1 MSQVVSIRV
10 PEHYEE
16 ACTEFQREASVG
28 GSNEG
33 ITTSQDFTVFYDESL
48 NEIRCEGN
56 YPDSIFS
63 ALVNIRDKFDGK
75 LFYEGEEWHE
85 EINESNLVGKIMIVL
100 AVIFFPITLVYL
112 LIRIVFWIPFKV
124 WKATR

>member
-16 ACTEFQREASVG
+16 ACREFQREASVG
-28 GSNEG
+28 GSNG
-33 ITTSQDFTVFYDESL
+33 SITTSQDFTVFYDESL

-85 EINESNLVGKIMIVL
+85 EINESNLVRKLMIVL
-100 AVIFFPITLVYL
+100 AVIFSL
-112 LIRIVFWIPFKV
+112 LLCIFY
-124 WKATR
+124 